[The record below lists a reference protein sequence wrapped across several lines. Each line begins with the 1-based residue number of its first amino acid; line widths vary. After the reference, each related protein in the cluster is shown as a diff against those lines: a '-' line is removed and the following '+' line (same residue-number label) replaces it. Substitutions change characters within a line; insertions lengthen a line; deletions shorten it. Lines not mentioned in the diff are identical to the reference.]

1 MDHLDAWCIVREKE
15 RGKGGGQMWMDGWM
29 RSETDVDIGKKT
41 DMNKCIHAGNIRR
54 AEITTGRSNLCF
66 LCQPVCDTLINEQ
79 LKLERAFPYI
89 SSCMYA
95 LSIYRMIQS
104 HCCACV

>member
-1 MDHLDAWCIVREKE
+1 MGRCGWIDKL
-15 RGKGGGQMWMDGWM
+15 MDGWM

-66 LCQPVCDTLINEQ
+66 LCQPVYDIVINEQ

-95 LSIYRMIQS
+95 LSIYRVIQS
-104 HCCACV
+104 HCCACA